1 MNAILQCLQVVVL
14 PSQWKELPS
23 LGCDTMKELSPNVPI
38 TGLVGE
44 VDAIGTYSFILSP
57 GWKPRKPVPEMF
69 LKVLSGVIGDFQI
82 ELGCAIQ

>member
-1 MNAILQCLQVVVL
+1 
-14 PSQWKELPS
+14 
-23 LGCDTMKELSPNVPI
+23 MKELSPNVPV

-44 VDAIGTYSFILSP
+44 ANTIGGHSFILPP
-57 GWKPRKPVPEMF
+57 GWKPWKPVPEMF